1 MGRALPNNM
10 TVPFSDLPSGLI
22 VPNDLA
28 RERAQEAVPK
38 PSELTPVEYLRM
50 LADTILTAPRSGVQG
65 AQFVAIEHD
74 MACAITR
81 DLRGLANALEA
92 AQKLVEAQ
100 ADQGPAQIVEM
111 GS

>member
-10 TVPFSDLPSGLI
+10 TVPFADLPSGLI
-22 VPNDLA
+22 VPRDIA
-28 RERAQEAVPK
+28 REVPPK
-38 PSELTPVEYLRM
+38 PTEITPVEYLRM
-50 LADTILTAPRSGVQG
+50 LAETFLKAPRSGIQG

-81 DLRGLANALEA
+81 DLRGLANAMEA
-92 AQKLVEAQ
+92 AQKQAEAQ
-100 ADQGPAQIVEM
+100 AKKGPAQIVEM